1 MNILLIGSGGRE
13 HAMAAKIAES
23 KLCDKLFI
31 APGNAGTTQC
41 GTNVDLK
48 IDNFNSI
55 GKFVVDKQIQM
66 VVVGPEAPLVAG
78 IADYFASSDKLKEVM
93 LIGPSA
99 QGAQLEGSK
108 DFAKLFMQRYNIPT
122 AAYQTFTRDTVK
134 EGQQYLST
142 LLPPYVL
149 KADGL
154 AAGKGVLILN
164 NLDEAQHEL
173 QLMLEEAKFGD
184 ASSRVVIEQYLF
196 GIELS
201 VFVLTDGKH
210 YKILPSAK
218 DYKRIGEGDT
228 GLNTGGMGSISPVPF
243 ADKAFMQKVEHRI
256 VIPTIKGLQKEGI
269 PYKGF
274 IFLGLMALSAEDGT
288 LDPYV
293 IEYNVRMGDPETES
307 VFPRINSDVVELFK
321 ATWNGTLNQTTL
333 EIDERTAACV
343 MLTAEGYPEKYRKG
357 DTISGINEITGS
369 TVFHAGTKVA
379 PAGTLVTNGGRVLCV
394 TTLDSTLPT
403 AILGSLQN
411 AEKIYWKG
419 RYYRHDIGQDLLKQM
434 INNDIL

>member
-13 HAMAAKIAES
+13 HAIAAKIAES
-23 KLCDKLFI
+23 KLCSKLFI
-31 APGNAGTTQC
+31 APGNAGTSQC

-48 IDNFNSI
+48 TDNFSLI
-55 GKFVVDKQIQM
+55 GKFVIDNNIQM

-78 IADYFASSDKLKEVM
+78 IADHFATSPELKNVM

-108 DFAKLFMQRYNIPT
+108 DFAKLFMQRHLIPT
-122 AAYQTFTRDTVK
+122 AAYKTFTRDTLK
-134 EGQQYLST
+134 EGQKYLAT
-142 LLPPYVL
+142 LQPPYVL

-154 AAGKGVLILN
+154 AAGKGVLILD
-164 NLDEAQHEL
+164 NLKEAQHEL
-173 QLMLEEAKFGD
+173 QLMLAEAKFGD
-184 ASSRVVIEQYLF
+184 ASSRVVIEQFLS

-256 VIPTIKGLQKEGI
+256 VMPTIKGLQKENI
-269 PYKGF
+269 NYKGF
-274 IFLGLMALSAEDGT
+274 IFLGLMAVTADDST

-307 VFPRINSDVVELFK
+307 VFPRIKSDVVELFK
-321 ATWNGTLNQTTL
+321 ATWNGTLNQCTL
-333 EIDERTAACV
+333 DIDERTAACV

-357 DTISGINEITGS
+357 DPIIGLDKISDS
-369 TVFHAGTKVA
+369 LVFHAGTKA
-379 PAGTLVTNGGRVLCV
+379 TPTGSIVTNGGRVLCV
-394 TTLDSTLPT
+394 TTLASTLPT
-403 AILGSLQN
+403 ALLGSLQY
-411 AEKIYWKG
+411 AEQIKWKG
-419 RYYRHDIGQDLLKQM
+419 RYYRHDIGQDLLKYLLK
-434 INNDIL
+434 IN

>member
-1 MNILLIGSGGRE
+1 MNILLLGSGGRE

-23 KLCDKLFI
+23 KLCNKLFI

-41 GTNVDLK
+41 GTNIDLK
-48 IDNFNSI
+48 LDNFNQI
-55 GKFVVDKQIQM
+55 GKFVIDNNIQM

-78 IADYFASSDKLKEVM
+78 IADYFAQKPELKNIM

-99 QGAQLEGSK
+99 KGAQLEGSK
-108 DFAKLFMQRYNIPT
+108 DFAKLFMQRHSIPT
-122 AAYQTFTRDTVK
+122 AAYRTFTRDTLK
-134 EGQQYLST
+134 EGQAYLAT
-142 LLPPYVL
+142 LQPPYVL

-154 AAGKGVLILN
+154 AAGKGVLILD
-164 NLDEAQHEL
+164 NLKEAKHEL
-173 QLMLEEAKFGD
+173 QLMLKEAKFGD
-184 ASSRVVIEQYLF
+184 ASSRVVIEQFLS

-256 VIPTIKGLQKEGI
+256 VIPTIKGLQKEDI

-274 IFLGLMALSAEDGT
+274 IFLGLMAVTAEDGT

-307 VFPRINSDVVELFK
+307 VFPRIKSDIVELFT
-321 ATWNGTLNQTTL
+321 ATWNGNLHQVSL
-333 EIDERTAACV
+333 DIDERTAACV

-357 DTISGINEITGS
+357 DVISGLDKVDNSLI
-369 TVFHAGTKVA
+369 FHAGTKT
-379 PAGTLVTNGGRVLCV
+379 GLSGNIVTNGGRVLCV
-394 TTLDSTLPT
+394 TTLGSTLPT
-403 AILGSLQN
+403 ALLGSLQN
-411 AEKIYWKG
+411 AEKIQWKG
-419 RYYRHDIGQDLLKQM
+419 RYYRHDIGQDLLKR
-434 INNDIL
+434 ILG